1 MGKTEVVCKKKLIK
15 YREQF
20 LSVFHYSKDESET
33 KDVANYA
40 YAAVVKL
47 LKYSIYDIELLKY
60 LEVTFDS
67 LLSQN
72 ADIASKESGFG
83 VGDRRLFA
91 YVEYLYKRDKDIA
104 GHEAYKLYLHAE
116 HLKETLL
123 KKNKTSNAVQ
133 YYYAFASLCMCLAIV
148 TRSSLRDILRH
159 SPVLTRRLKELKNGI
174 EIASTAVKKIEEEE
188 KAIADKRKNEPKNT
202 IANSD
207 LSTINEDSTDTLPA
221 SDNSTAQK
229 SKAKTTQGKASPLRN
244 ANSGMLDDSQDAL
257 PITPEEALKLIEP
270 GVPYEEYE
278 RMERFLEDARR
289 VIERRNDY
297 LIDLLTEKT
306 QDGYF
311 LKKDISTKETFINLI
326 EQAIAFNGARKTLTE
341 ILYNGK
347 YAYDYE
353 GIQFIAEHIKNLL
366 KQTDDYSSTRKY
378 TSSEQYDAVN
388 EYLEKTKINSE
399 NNTYSKISRDKV
411 IIQLY
416 NIDNKLK
423 KALRINIERISP
435 NEILPEGVGWPRLT
449 HTIFVLSNISY
460 LTKRSPRAT
469 LRYFKNTLNAEILYC
484 KKFIAYVNR
493 IFRNELGTQ
502 NAHNG
507 QLDDLHPAVKIFK
520 RFVALNGKEYNR
532 AKVERILK
540 SLQREIINH
549 TITKDYEY
557 ASEVNHLQKKLVDA
571 LNLETALGKQTGKIE
586 IETDLLARLQ
596 HIIGEAKPAD
606 AIALLKSYVRLA
618 GSTDKDKA
626 KRLLKRF
633 DRYNM
638 ETPSRALTP
647 HLKSAKNALSDFVAG
662 KSAAIALDEF
672 ALHGLNGSEGLDG
685 ILPSEKL
692 QSLTFDTIP
701 VEHPF
706 NKLLGQPEIPFRV
719 MIHGAPGS
727 GKTTLGLRIAYSL
740 AANNGLR
747 TLVVSSEEGIGYK
760 IQQRLNKLGLYHPNL
775 FVSNRLPS
783 DLAGYQVVLLDS
795 IVSLGLN
802 AEQLRTLY
810 SENPETSFII
820 INQETKQGN
829 SRGSLELEHDVD
841 TIVRCQDM
849 VATTLK
855 NRFGSL
861 DSMQIR

>member
-1 MGKTEVVCKKKLIK
+1 MIENGISRGEINCPGKKKLTETYNRFIK
-15 YREQF
+15 VEEAYDKIKEHESESRRNLFSECAEFDSTYLLLRDLSFLTGMDIQNIYINYPSIHSVVLHYMKLVSVAEQII
-20 LSVFHYSKDESET
+20 KEDES
-33 KDVANYA
+33 K
-40 YAAVVKL
+40 
-47 LKYSIYDIELLKY
+47 EL
-60 LEVTFDS
+60 VTNPIS
-67 LLSQN
+67 SSAKNGQTTQE
-72 ADIASKESGFG
+72 SK
-83 VGDRRLFA
+83 
-91 YVEYLYKRDKDIA
+91 
-104 GHEAYKLYLHAE
+104 
-116 HLKETLL
+116 
-123 KKNKTSNAVQ
+123 KKA
-133 YYYAFASLCMCLAIV
+133 
-148 TRSSLRDILRH
+148 TRS
-159 SPVLTRRLKELKNGI
+159 
-174 EIASTAVKKIEEEE
+174 
-188 KAIADKRKNEPKNT
+188 
-202 IANSD
+202 
-207 LSTINEDSTDTLPA
+207 
-221 SDNSTAQK
+221 
-229 SKAKTTQGKASPLRN
+229 KASPLRN
-244 ANSGMLDDSQDAL
+244 ANSG
-257 PITPEEALKLIEP
+257 K
-270 GVPYEEYE
+270 
-278 RMERFLEDARR
+278 
-289 VIERRNDY
+289 
-297 LIDLLTEKT
+297 
-306 QDGYF
+306 
-311 LKKDISTKETFINLI
+311 
-326 EQAIAFNGARKTLTE
+326 
-341 ILYNGK
+341 
-347 YAYDYE
+347 
-353 GIQFIAEHIKNLL
+353 
-366 KQTDDYSSTRKY
+366 
-378 TSSEQYDAVN
+378 
-388 EYLEKTKINSE
+388 
-399 NNTYSKISRDKV
+399 
-411 IIQLY
+411 
-416 NIDNKLK
+416 
-423 KALRINIERISP
+423 
-435 NEILPEGVGWPRLT
+435 
-449 HTIFVLSNISY
+449 
-460 LTKRSPRAT
+460 
-469 LRYFKNTLNAEILYC
+469 
-484 KKFIAYVNR
+484 
-493 IFRNELGTQ
+493 
-502 NAHNG
+502 
-507 QLDDLHPAVKIFK
+507 LDDLHPAVRIFK

-532 AKVERILK
+532 TKVERILK

-557 ASEVNHLQKKLVDA
+557 ASEVNNLQTKLVDT

-606 AIALLKSYVRLA
+606 AITLLKSYVRLA

-633 DRYNM
+633 DRYNI
-638 ETPSRALTP
+638 ETPSSALTP